1 MSGKKQKRLASWW
14 GTRPEIQ
21 ACNAGQERLKFND
34 TNEMEE
40 SALHSARQVLARVKS
55 RAAFPVLA
63 IAMAVSTT
71 VVGMERTS
79 FLTHAAGGS
88 LAVADSATSDSAL
101 GAASAVALR
110 TAASQA
116 GAGVPVAAAE
126 FDLDVQHRAVD
137 TWVHRFTTSLKGDFQ
152 LSLNRMDK
160 YDDMILAKL
169 DKRQMPRELIYLAM
183 IESNFNP
190 TAKSRVK
197 AVGMWQFMSATARQ
211 FGLTVGRHVDE
222 RKDPAKAT
230 DAALTYLA
238 KLHDRFGS
246 WYLAAAAYN
255 SGAGTVSKA
264 MRKVLGR
271 TTGTDEDFFRI
282 AHALPKETRDYVPKL
297 IASAK
302 VGSDPAAYGLKP

>member
-1 MSGKKQKRLASWW
+1 L
-14 GTRPEIQ
+14 E
-21 ACNAGQERLKFND
+21 
-34 TNEMEE
+34 
-40 SALHSARQVLARVKS
+40 SARQVLARVKS
-55 RAAFPVLA
+55 RAAYPILG
-63 IAMAVSTT
+63 IAMALATT
-71 VVGMERTS
+71 VVGLERTS
-79 FLTHAAGGS
+79 FLSRVVDESAV
-88 LAVADSATSDSAL
+88 VADSSSSDSA
-101 GAASAVALR
+101 
-110 TAASQA
+110 
-116 GAGVPVAAAE
+116 VAAARALALGTAAAQAGVGVPAPAPGL
-126 FDLDVQHRAVD
+126 DLDVKHTQVD
-137 TWVHRFTTSLKGDFQ
+137 SWVHRFSTSLKGDFQ

-169 DKRQMPRELIYLAM
+169 DERQMPRELIYLAM

-211 FGLTVGRHVDE
+211 YGLAVGRHVDE

-230 DAALTYLA
+230 DAALTYLS

-282 AHALPKETRDYVPKL
+282 AKALPKETRDYVPKL

-302 VGSDPAAYGLKP
+302 VGSDPARYGLEP

>member
-1 MSGKKQKRLASWW
+1 
-14 GTRPEIQ
+14 
-21 ACNAGQERLKFND
+21 
-34 TNEMEE
+34 MEE
-40 SALHSARQVLARVKS
+40 IALQSARQVLARVKS
-55 RAAFPVLA
+55 RAAYPVLG
-63 IAMAVSTT
+63 IAMALATAVAG
-71 VVGMERTS
+71 VQRTS
-79 FLTHAAGGS
+79 FLTHAMGGS
-88 LAVADSATSDSAL
+88 APVADSAL
-101 GAASAVALR
+101 MAASALALR
-110 TAASQA
+110 TAAAQV
-116 GAGVPVAAAE
+116 GAGVSAPAPGL
-126 FDLDVQHRAVD
+126 DLDVNHKQVD
-137 TWVHRFTTSLKGDFQ
+137 AWVERLTTSLKGDFQ

-160 YDDMILAKL
+160 YDDMISAKL
-169 DKRQMPRELIYLAM
+169 DERKMPRELIYLAM

-211 FGLTVGRHVDE
+211 YGLTVGRHVDE
-222 RKDPAKAT
+222 RKDPEKAT

-238 KLHDRFGS
+238 QLHDRFGS

-282 AHALPKETRDYVPKL
+282 AKALPKETRDYVPKL

-302 VGSDPAAYGLKP
+302 VGSDPARYGLEP

>member
-1 MSGKKQKRLASWW
+1 
-14 GTRPEIQ
+14 
-21 ACNAGQERLKFND
+21 
-34 TNEMEE
+34 MEE
-40 SALHSARQVLARVKS
+40 SALLPVRQVLTRVKS
-55 RAAFPVLA
+55 RAAYPILG
-63 IAMAVSTT
+63 IAMALSTA
-71 VVGMERTS
+71 VVGMERAS
-79 FLTHAAGGS
+79 FLTHAMGES
-88 LAVADSATSDSAL
+88 AVTADSAMSDSAI
-101 GAASAVALR
+101 AAAQSLALR

-116 GAGVPVAAAE
+116 GVGMPAPAPGL
-126 FDLDVQHRAVD
+126 DLDVNHKQVD
-137 TWVHRFTTSLKGDFQ
+137 SWVQRFSTSLKGDFQ
-152 LSLNRMDK
+152 LSLNRMGK

-169 DKRQMPRELIYLAM
+169 DERKMPRELIYLAM

-211 FGLTVGRHVDE
+211 YGLTVGRHVDE
-222 RKDPAKAT
+222 RKDPEKAT

-282 AHALPKETRDYVPKL
+282 ARALPKETRDYVPKL

-302 VGSDPAAYGLKP
+302 VGSDPAKYGLEP

>member
-1 MSGKKQKRLASWW
+1 L
-14 GTRPEIQ
+14 E
-21 ACNAGQERLKFND
+21 
-34 TNEMEE
+34 
-40 SALHSARQVLARVKS
+40 SARQLLARVKS
-55 RAAFPVLA
+55 RAAFPLLA
-63 IAMAVSTT
+63 IAMAVSTA

-79 FLTHAAGGS
+79 FLTRAVGGS
-88 LAVADSATSDSAL
+88 VAVADSTADSAVA
-101 GAASAVALR
+101 AASDVALR

-116 GAGVPVAAAE
+116 GTGVSVSAAD
-126 FDLDVQHRAVD
+126 FDLDAQHKAVD
-137 TWVHRFTTSLKGDFQ
+137 DWVNRFTTSLKGDFQ
-152 LSLNRMDK
+152 LSLDRMDK

-230 DAALTYLA
+230 DAALTYLSQ
-238 KLHDRFGS
+238 LHDRFGS

-282 AHALPKETRDYVPKL
+282 ASSLPKETRDYVPKL

-302 VGSDPAAYGLKP
+302 VGSDPAKYGLQP

>member
-1 MSGKKQKRLASWW
+1 
-14 GTRPEIQ
+14 
-21 ACNAGQERLKFND
+21 
-34 TNEMEE
+34 MEE
-40 SALHSARQVLARVKS
+40 SALQPVRQVLARVKS
-55 RAAFPVLA
+55 RAAYPLLG
-63 IAMAVSTT
+63 IAMALSTA

-79 FLTHAAGGS
+79 FLTHAMGES
-88 LAVADSATSDSAL
+88 AVTADSAMSDSAI
-101 GAASAVALR
+101 AAAQSLALR

-116 GAGVPVAAAE
+116 GVGMPAPAPGL
-126 FDLDVQHRAVD
+126 DLDVNHKQVD
-137 TWVHRFTTSLKGDFQ
+137 SWVHRFSTSLKGDFQ
-152 LSLNRMDK
+152 LSLNRMGK

-169 DKRQMPRELIYLAM
+169 DERKMPRELIYLAM

-211 FGLTVGRHVDE
+211 YGLTVGRHVDE
-222 RKDPAKAT
+222 RKDPEKAT

-282 AHALPKETRDYVPKL
+282 ARALPKETRDYVPKL

-302 VGSDPAAYGLKP
+302 VGSDPARYGLEP

>member
-1 MSGKKQKRLASWW
+1 
-14 GTRPEIQ
+14 
-21 ACNAGQERLKFND
+21 
-34 TNEMEE
+34 MEE
-40 SALHSARQVLARVKS
+40 VALQPVRQVLARVKS
-55 RAAFPVLA
+55 RAAFPVLG
-63 IAMAVSTT
+63 IAMALSTA

-79 FLTHAAGGS
+79 FLSRAMGESVVT
-88 LAVADSATSDSAL
+88 ADSAMSDSAI
-101 GAASAVALR
+101 AAAQALALR

-116 GAGVPVAAAE
+116 GVGMPAPAPGL
-126 FDLDVQHRAVD
+126 DLDVNHKQVD
-137 TWVHRFTTSLKGDFQ
+137 SWVHRFSTSLKGDFQ
-152 LSLNRMDK
+152 LSLNRMGK

-169 DKRQMPRELIYLAM
+169 DERKMPRELIYLAM

-211 FGLTVGRHVDE
+211 YGLTVGRHVDE
-222 RKDPAKAT
+222 RKDPEKAT

-282 AHALPKETRDYVPKL
+282 ARALPKETRDYVPKL

-302 VGSDPAAYGLKP
+302 VGSEPARYGLQP

>member
-1 MSGKKQKRLASWW
+1 LKYIN
-14 GTRPEIQ
+14 EIQ
-21 ACNAGQERLKFND
+21 EA
-34 TNEMEE
+34 
-40 SALHSARQVLARVKS
+40 ALQSARHVLARVKS
-55 RAAFPVLA
+55 RAAFPVLG
-63 IAMAVSTT
+63 IAMALSTA

-79 FLTHAAGGS
+79 FLTHAVGGIPS
-88 LAVADSATSDSAL
+88 ADSAISDSAIA
-101 GAASAVALR
+101 AASALALR
-110 TAASQA
+110 TAASQV
-116 GAGVPVAAAE
+116 GAGVTVPAAGL
-126 FDLDVQHRAVD
+126 DLDVQHQQVD
-137 TWVHRFTTSLKGDFQ
+137 SWVHRFSTSLKGDFQ

-160 YDDMILAKL
+160 YDEMILAKL
-169 DKRQMPRELIYLAM
+169 DERKMPRELIYLAM

-211 FGLTVGRHVDE
+211 YGLAVGSRVDE
-222 RKDPAKAT
+222 RKDPEKAT
-230 DAALTYLA
+230 DAALTYLST
-238 KLHDRFGS
+238 LHDRFGS

-282 AHALPKETRDYVPKL
+282 AKALPKETRDYVPKL

-302 VGSDPAAYGLKP
+302 VGSDPARYGLEP